1 MRGDIYQLKSNPNA
15 RGHEQRGPR
24 YAVILQS
31 DALLTSTVIAA
42 PTSTS
47 ARPAAHRPEIRIGNV
62 RTRVLVEQVQAVDP
76 ERRFGVHA
84 GRLARDELEEVEG
97 ALKRVLGLCSPW

>member
-1 MRGDIYQLKSNPNA
+1 MRGDIYQLKANPDA

-42 PTSTS
+42 PTSAS
-47 ARPAAHRPEIRIGNV
+47 ARPAAHRPEIRIGEQL
-62 RTRVLVEQVQAVDP
+62 TRVLVEQVQAVDP
-76 ERRFGVHA
+76 EKRFGSRA
-84 GRLARDELEEVEG
+84 GRLGRDEIEEVDE
-97 ALKRVLGLCSPW
+97 ALKRVLALCAPW